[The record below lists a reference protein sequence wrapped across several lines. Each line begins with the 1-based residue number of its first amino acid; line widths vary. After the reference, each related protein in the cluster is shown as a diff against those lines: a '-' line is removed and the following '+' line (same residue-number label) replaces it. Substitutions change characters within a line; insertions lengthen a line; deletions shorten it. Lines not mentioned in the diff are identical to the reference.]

1 LWVSVLW
8 IPQIP
13 SVTNAIEISVMRKG
27 TGGWLRRRPGSN
39 NVTFEGKPLDG
50 VFVMHRKPNPW
61 GHMAPQP
68 STWRGRSEQIL
79 LNQVGCEARKIPA
92 DAEVFFLDFSFYRT
106 YQHVD

>member
-1 LWVSVLW
+1 MPLKSASCGRELE
-8 IPQIP
+8 
-13 SVTNAIEISVMRKG
+13 AG
-27 TGGWLRRRPGSN
+27 LRRRPGSN
-39 NVTFEGKPLDG
+39 NVTFDGKPLDG

-106 YQHVD
+106 YQACRLKSMGAEAV

>member
-1 LWVSVLW
+1 MPLKSASCGRELE
-8 IPQIP
+8 
-13 SVTNAIEISVMRKG
+13 AG
-27 TGGWLRRRPGSN
+27 LRRRPGSN
-39 NVTFEGKPLDG
+39 NVTFGGKPLDG

-92 DAEVFFLDFSFYRT
+92 DAEVFFLELTR
-106 YQHVD
+106 HVD